1 MKKFENSVVF
11 VIGGCSGVGMA
22 SALLMAQQGA
32 KIVIA
37 DLHEE
42 SCRDALNAFRSVGG
56 EGAFIRCDVTKIEEV
71 KNAISETINRF
82 GRLDIAFN
90 NAGID
95 TEEPQFP
102 VYDDEIEAVNIY
114 KNRNG
119 IQYTRYGFAER
130 IKQKSAA
137 IINMAIILG
146 HYSVD

>member
-11 VIGGCSGVGMA
+11 IIGGCSGVGMA
-22 SALLMAQQGA
+22 SAVLMAQQGA

-37 DLHEE
+37 DLNEE
-42 SCRDALNAFRSVGG
+42 ACQEALHSFRSVGG
-56 EGAFIRCDVTKIEEV
+56 EGTFIKCDVTRIEDV

-95 TEEPQFP
+95 TQEPQFP
-102 VYDDEIEAVNIY
+102 DYDDEMETVNIY
-114 KNRNG
+114 KNRSG
-119 IQYTRYGFAER
+119 IQYNRYGFAER
-130 IKQKSAA
+130 MKQKSAA